1 MPGARCTRSL
11 ACEIKKHTSV
21 VTTVTPERPGI
32 PRAMVL
38 RLTSRS
44 PRGPGL
50 FDTVACAS
58 YRRLDASIG
67 APERH
72 DLTVRFSAI
81 RQRRRRVHRI
91 PPRVDDV
98 AQRPSEGR
106 DSIAIV
112 LICPRRQAKFR
123 KIGNWWGGCRWC
135 AGWLS
140 QRKRGARRKRA
151 FAPPAQSDITPS
163 P

>member
-44 PRGPGL
+44 PRRPGL
-50 FDTVACAS
+50 FDTVARAS

-67 APERH
+67 ASERH
-72 DLTVRFSAI
+72 DLAL
-81 RQRRRRVHRI
+81 RQQAPLVSRAANVHRI
-91 PPRVDDV
+91 PPPV
-98 AQRPSEGR
+98 R
-106 DSIAIV
+106 DSCQP
-112 LICPRRQAKFR
+112 LL
-123 KIGNWWGGCRWC
+123 
-135 AGWLS
+135 LS
-140 QRKRGARRKRA
+140 D
-151 FAPPAQSDITPS
+151 APAAS
-163 P
+163 